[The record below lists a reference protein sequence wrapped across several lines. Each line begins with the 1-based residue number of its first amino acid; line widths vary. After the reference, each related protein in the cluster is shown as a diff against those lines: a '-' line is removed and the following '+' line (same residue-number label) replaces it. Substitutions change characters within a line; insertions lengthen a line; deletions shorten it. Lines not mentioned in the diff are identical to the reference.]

1 MCSPREPS
9 QIWHMMFWVTGDP
22 TALLLQM
29 CEVEHTRGEK
39 GKAAFNT
46 GQVGILQALYL
57 HLKLLKS
64 SSEQRKLQG
73 VGHVM
78 SLILCNL
85 AKIEILKL
93 IKQEVVLSV
102 ILHIT

>member
-1 MCSPREPS
+1 
-9 QIWHMMFWVTGDP
+9 
-22 TALLLQM
+22 M

-85 AKIEILKL
+85 AKIEIL
-93 IKQEVVLSV
+93 I
-102 ILHIT
+102 